1 MRKWNIGSIKKISAR
16 IRHIN
21 EKRTEYAMTNEEK
34 ILQIL
39 EQLTVEM
46 SGMKSE
52 MTSIKS
58 DMDGVKTEI
67 STMKSDLA
75 DMKTTL
81 TRVAVTQENVV
92 LPKLQ
97 LLAEGHVTL
106 QEQIKRLSV
115 IDSMQDDIST
125 LKTAVRYLS
134 QELEK
139 MKSAM

>member
-1 MRKWNIGSIKKISAR
+1 
-16 IRHIN
+16 
-21 EKRTEYAMTNEEK
+21 MTNEEK
-34 ILQIL
+34 ILQML
-39 EQLTVEM
+39 EHLTVEM

-52 MTSIKS
+52 MTGMKSDIAEVKS
-58 DMDGVKTEI
+58 DMAE
-67 STMKSDLA
+67 MKERQSR
-75 DMKTTL
+75 METTL

>member
-1 MRKWNIGSIKKISAR
+1 
-16 IRHIN
+16 
-21 EKRTEYAMTNEEK
+21 MTNEEK

-52 MTSIKS
+52 MT
-58 DMDGVKTEI
+58 G
-67 STMKSDLA
+67 MKSDLA
-75 DMKTTL
+75 EMKTTL

-97 LLAEGHVTL
+97 ILAEGHVTL